1 MRENSGKGE
10 STNNNLDPT
19 LKEHEAEGGHRPP
32 SATPGEEA
40 VIGANA
46 RRRGEDPSPGDR
58 ERGETS
64 VADAAAEADT
74 DKGR

>member
-1 MRENSGKGE
+1 MRENSGKGK

-32 SATPGEEA
+32 AKAPAGEA

-46 RRRGEDPSPGDR
+46 KQRGEDPSPDDR

-64 VADAAAEADT
+64 IADAAADLDI
-74 DKGR
+74 DKKR